1 MEFTIS
7 RKTWL
12 SGEGSDDSFLL
23 RSCDNKM
30 CCLGF
35 FLKSLGATDEDIVG
49 WPVPSDIPA
58 VTEPRAPWLL
68 VKKETPRERVS
79 GTDVSPEIIVSFSSS
94 GMASELMETNDAEF
108 LPLRTDDGT
117 PEYEE
122 YCAEAKVAFMKKKE
136 EKIAK
141 LFAVHNI
148 TVHFVD

>member
-35 FLKSLGATDEDIVG
+35 FLKSLGATDEDLAG

-58 VTEPRAPWLL
+58 ITEPRAPWLL
-68 VKKETPRERVS
+68 AEKKTPGDPIRA
-79 GTDVSPEIIVSFSSS
+79 SSS

-108 LPLRTDDGT
+108 FPLKTDDGT

-122 YCAEAKVAFMKKKE
+122 YCAEARAAFMKKKE
-136 EKIAK
+136 EKIAR
-141 LFAVHNI
+141 LFAVHGI